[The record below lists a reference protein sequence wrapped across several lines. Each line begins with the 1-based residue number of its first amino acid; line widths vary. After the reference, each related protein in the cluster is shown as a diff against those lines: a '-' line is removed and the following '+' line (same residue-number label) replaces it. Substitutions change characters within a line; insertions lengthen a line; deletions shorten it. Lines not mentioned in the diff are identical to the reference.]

1 MRKVYKNPKE
11 LATCLKDVVDKYYD
25 SLITEEKMKDVLS
38 ELIEHNRNEIY
49 KDKNMSVK
57 ISNVIGKDRQDIID
71 KVARNIL
78 E

>member
-25 SLITEEKMKDVLS
+25 SLITEEKMVNTLS
-38 ELIEHNRNEIY
+38 ELIKNNRNEIY
-49 KDKNMSVK
+49 KEKNMSVK
-57 ISNVIGKDRQDIID
+57 IANVLGKDRQDIID
-71 KVARNIL
+71 KVAKDIL